1 MFSGCLLNALGKAG
15 SPNLNILSDNIY
27 VGLITSSYSPSQDS
41 DTMWT
46 TPVANEVSGAGYTAN
61 GFLLANKTLAVSSA
75 VMTFTN
81 TVNPSWAASTITARY
96 AVFYDRTPAT
106 DATRGLIGWVNFG
119 ADVISSAGTF
129 TITISGSGIFTV
141 TCS

>member
-1 MFSGCLLNALGKAG
+1 M
-15 SPNLNILSDNIY
+15 
-27 VGLITSSYSPSQDS
+27 ITSSYTPAQDT
-41 DTMWT
+41 DAFWT
-46 TPVANEVSGAGYTAN
+46 TPVANEVSGTGYSAN
-61 GFLLANKTLAVSSA
+61 GYKLVNKTLGIASTVL
-75 VMTFTN
+75 TFTN
-81 TVNPSWAASTITARY
+81 TVNPSWAASTITARH
-96 AVFYDRTPAT
+96 AVFYDRTPAS